1 MIVLTLV
8 KLSMAAFASCMTGP
22 APFPVR
28 IAPTYILTI
37 RDVTTSRS
45 IPIEVMS
52 WVRLCGPNETRRLND
67 PPELGT
73 VWCETRRLTEACDA
87 LGFDVDSDGDIDLR
101 DWASISNR
109 VSMCDAGQCFWM
121 PTTRP

>member
-1 MIVLTLV
+1 MIVLTLFRF
-8 KLSMAAFASCMTGP
+8 SMAAFASCLTGP

-37 RDVTTSRS
+37 RDVTYSRR
-45 IPIEVMS
+45 IPVDVES
-52 WVRLCGPNETRRLND
+52 WVRICGPGETRRLND

-87 LGFDVDSDGDIDLR
+87 LGFDVDGDGDIDLR
-101 DWASISNR
+101 DVGAIFNR
-109 VSMCDAGQCFWM
+109 LAMCDGGECFWM
-121 PTTRP
+121 AG